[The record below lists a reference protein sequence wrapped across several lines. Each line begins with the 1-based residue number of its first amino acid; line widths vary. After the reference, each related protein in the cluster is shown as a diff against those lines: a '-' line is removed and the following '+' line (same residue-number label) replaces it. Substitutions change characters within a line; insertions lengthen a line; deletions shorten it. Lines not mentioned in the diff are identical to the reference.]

1 MSIDKLPDDAI
12 EVGRV
17 VDAWG
22 VKGGLKLQSFSVTAD
37 GLLKVKHWFLQS
49 PAGEVKAWMVESA
62 KWHSDSITA
71 TLLNMTDRD
80 VAQTLKG
87 WRVWVSKSRLPKTV
101 DGEYYW
107 MDLLGCTA
115 LAADGLPLGAVI
127 EVTESTVNA
136 VLHVDCGGSYETA
149 LIPFVTAYVGEVNL
163 TARTIQTQWER
174 EWLEGVVPIS
184 EKTAR
189 VKRIPPV

>member
-1 MSIDKLPDDAI
+1 MSINKLPEDAI

-22 VKGGLKLQSFSVTAD
+22 VKGGLKLQSFSTTAD

-49 PAGEVKAWMVESA
+49 PAGEVQTWVVESA

-71 TLLNMTDRD
+71 TLQDMTDRD
-80 VAQTLKG
+80 VAQSLKG
-87 WRVWVSKSRLPKTV
+87 WRVWVSKSLLPKTV
-101 DGEYYW
+101 VGEYYW

-115 LAADGLPLGAVI
+115 LAADGLPLGAVT

-136 VLHVDCGGSYETA
+136 VLHVDCGNSYEVV
-149 LIPFVTAYVGEVNL
+149 LIPFVAAYVGEVDL
-163 TARTIQTQWER
+163 IARTIQTQWDR
-174 EWLEGVVPIS
+174 TWLEAIVIAP
-184 EKTAR
+184 EKTVRAKR
-189 VKRIPPV
+189 VTPV